1 MGLLRVGAKALAGEL
16 KAAGHD
22 VRLEPCLNACV
33 PCEQGQIV
41 GRVDGQLVAQS
52 RDEWFALV

>member
-1 MGLLRVGAKALAGEL
+1 MGLLRLGAKSLAEAL
-16 KAAGHD
+16 KAAGHT

-33 PCEQGQIV
+33 PCERGQIV

-52 RDEWFALV
+52 HDDWLELT